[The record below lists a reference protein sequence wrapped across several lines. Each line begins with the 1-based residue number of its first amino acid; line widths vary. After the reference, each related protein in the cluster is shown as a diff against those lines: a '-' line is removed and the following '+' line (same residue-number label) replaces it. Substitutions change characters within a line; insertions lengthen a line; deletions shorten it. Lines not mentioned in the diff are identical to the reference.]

1 MTVKRLLLYL
11 SGVLALLIVAVLLM
25 PGRKEAAAQATTEAR
40 RDTAV
45 VVTTINGERV
55 IAPEAT
61 KKTPSRALNTLPPE
75 DIGLSEISY
84 VTQEASRPVLVLRD
98 DSRLAVTSY
107 VLERLPSEVQT
118 RVSYSRE
125 R

>member
-25 PGRKEAAAQATTEAR
+25 PGRKEAAAQATAEAR
-40 RDTAV
+40 KDTAV

-55 IAPEAT
+55 IAPEVT
-61 KKTPSRALNTLPPE
+61 KKTPGRALNTLSPE
-75 DIGLSEISY
+75 NIGLSEVSY
-84 VTQEASRPVLVLRD
+84 VTQEAGRPVLVLRD